1 MMHIRAN
8 RPSREIV
15 LRLETSGLGRSS
27 LGGLFLLVLEV
38 ILLYVLTFWNI
49 GDNIYFG
56 FC

>member
-1 MMHIRAN
+1 MMHIRADARLRN
-8 RPSREIV
+8 SSALRPLVSARA
-15 LRLETSGLGRSS
+15 